1 MPQSLVPYTSS
12 MRMGMGFNSYTHKL
26 YVEGVG
32 CRDDDQHTVEKSLN
46 SVTYSSRVI
55 ERISDIA
62 TAMDISLSHTMIQ
75 GSLNLD
81 GSGTFIDEEKIIAAD
96 VNVLVSVKVMSRSF
110 TTSAPS
116 DFQSIHDFDPRMDVF
131 HEAFGDSFISGF
143 VEGGYFVGIISIRC
157 LDGSDRDSVI
167 QAIGEI
173 AQTKTDPS
181 DPNDT
186 ISSATKRYFNN
197 SALRNTETTISVRYH
212 GEGSMEGIG
221 PPWDIDAVY
230 QAAAAFPDLVANNP
244 QYTWAILTKY
254 NASRSWN
261 ERMCLPREPG
271 SRFKDYCPVMRYT
284 ATLFDNFMK
293 YKGFVAKVQDILS
306 HGDQYTSTS
315 KPNSIELD
323 VAKLVEVRAALRN
336 EMDKIASVVNIL
348 VKTPEI
354 LSQVDC
360 FAKTMENELIQRL
373 LYATRLSSSIFKDL
387 SGLYEA
393 EPCRTPTGHSSDTS
407 TADFQDILTPV
418 TNDLHS
424 VVNNEIHHQEN
435 RTDAPIHSFETK
447 MKSLIEPE
455 VWEALLPTRKPPPV
469 THNQAKNDLKV
480 LAAVCGVHDVT
491 SALQALVVDGEMTIK
506 MDAIKALVNS
516 QIYKRDMPFL
526 GWNLSFIYQ
535 YGDGPMHICSSNYD
549 EKSSGFVHISRS
561 SNHPTVAPRKSI
573 LGKFNFITVV
583 YGGLICSQDQIKSV
597 ENKLEQNHGS
607 KYNTPHDYCIVFS
620 NELIGADPW
629 HGVAKSGVVFYTN
642 PVDSRVYVEVG
653 LELQCFHL
661 KENYRNILAR

>member
-1 MPQSLVPYTSS
+1 MPQSFVPYTSS
-12 MRMGMGFNSYTHKL
+12 MRML
-26 YVEGVG
+26 CVEGVG

-55 ERISDIA
+55 EKISDIA

-75 GSLNLD
+75 GSLNHD

-116 DFQSIHDFDPRMDVF
+116 DFQTIHDFDPRMDVF
-131 HEAFGDSFISGF
+131 HEAFGTLSSLALSK
-143 VEGGYFVGIISIRC
+143 VAT
-157 LDGSDRDSVI
+157 LSVLFPSAVLMAVTGTASYKRKNAWTLR
-167 QAIGEI
+167 QMRENDFYSIGEI

-197 SALRNTETTISVRYH
+197 SALRNTETTIS
-212 GEGSMEGIG
+212 GIG

-293 YKGFVAKVQDILS
+293 YKGLVAKVQDILS

-323 VAKLVEVRAALRN
+323 VTALVEVRAALQN
-336 EMDKIASVVNIL
+336 EMDKIASV
-348 VKTPEI
+348 I
-354 LSQVDC
+354 LSQVDS
-360 FAKTMENELIQRL
+360 FAKTTENELVHRL
-373 LYATRLSSSIFKDL
+373 LYATRSSSSRFKDL
-387 SGLYEA
+387 LGLHGD

-418 TNDLHS
+418 TNDLDS
-424 VVNNEIHHQEN
+424 VVNNEIYHKES
-435 RTDAPIHSFETK
+435 TTPVPIHSFETK
-447 MKSLIEPE
+447 MKSLMAPE
-455 VWEALLPTRKPPPV
+455 LWEVLLPTRKPSLANQ
-469 THNQAKNDLKV
+469 NQAKDDLKII
-480 LAAVCGVHDVT
+480 AAVCGFHDVK
-491 SALQALVVDGEMTIK
+491 SALQALVVNGEMAIA
-506 MDAIKALVNS
+506 MDAIKASVNGE
-516 QIYKRDMPFL
+516 IYKREMPLL

-535 YGDGPMHICSSNYD
+535 YGDGPTRICSSNYD
-549 EKSSGFVHISRS
+549 EKSSGFINISKS
-561 SNHPTVAPRKSI
+561 SNHPISI
-573 LGKFNFITVV
+573 LGKYHIITAI
-583 YGGLICSQDQIKSV
+583 YGGFLCSEDQIKSV
-597 ENKLEQNHGS
+597 EKELEHNHGC
-607 KYNTPHDYCIVFS
+607 KYDIPHGYCIVFN
-620 NELIGADPW
+620 NELIGANPW
-629 HGVAKSGVVFYTN
+629 HGVTKTGVVFFTMSN
-642 PVDSRVYVEVG
+642 DSRIYTEVG
-653 LELQCFHL
+653 IENQCFHL
-661 KENYRNILAR
+661 QENYRTIIA

>member
-1 MPQSLVPYTSS
+1 

-26 YVEGVG
+26 CVEGVG

-75 GSLNLD
+75 GSLNRD

-131 HEAFGDSFISGF
+131 HDAFGDSFISGF

-167 QAIGEI
+167 QAIGKI

-181 DPNDT
+181 DLNET
-186 ISSATKRYFNN
+186 TRSRFFN

-212 GEGSMEGIG
+212 GGGSMEGIG
-221 PPWDIDAVY
+221 RPWDINAVY
-230 QAAAAFPDLVANNP
+230 QAAAAFPALVAKDP
-244 QYTWAILTKY
+244 QYTWAILTKF

-271 SRFKDYCPVMRYT
+271 SRFKDYYPVMRYT

-293 YKGFVAKVQDILS
+293 YKGLVAKVQDILS

-323 VAKLVEVRAALRN
+323 VAKLVEVRAALQN

-354 LSQVDC
+354 LSQVDS
-360 FAKTMENELIQRL
+360 FAKTTENELVQRL
-373 LYATRLSSSIFKDL
+373 LYATRLSSSRFKDL
-387 SGLYEA
+387 SGLYGD

-418 TNDLHS
+418 TNDLDS
-424 VVNNEIHHQEN
+424 VVNNEIYHEES
-435 RTDAPIHSFETK
+435 TTPVPIHSFETK
-447 MKSLIEPE
+447 MKSLIAPE
-455 VWEALLPTRKPPPV
+455 LWEVLLPTRKPSLA
-469 THNQAKNDLKV
+469 TQNQAKDDLKII
-480 LAAVCGVHDVT
+480 AAVCGFHDVK
-491 SALQALVVDGEMTIK
+491 SALQALVVNGEMAIA
-506 MDAIKALVNS
+506 MDAIKASVNGE
-516 QIYKRDMPFL
+516 IYKREMPLL

-535 YGDGPMHICSSNYD
+535 YGDGPMRICSSNYD
-549 EKSSGFVHISRS
+549 EKSSGFINISKS
-561 SNHPTVAPRKSI
+561 SNHPIVTPRKSI
-573 LGKFNFITVV
+573 LGKYHIITAI
-583 YGGLICSQDQIKSV
+583 YGGFLCSEDQIKSV
-597 ENKLEQNHGS
+597 EKELEHNHGC
-607 KYNTPHDYCIVFS
+607 KYDIPHGYCIVF
-620 NELIGADPW
+620 NDELIGANPW
-629 HGVAKSGVVFYTN
+629 HGVTKTGVVFFTMSNDTRIYT
-642 PVDSRVYVEVG
+642 EVG
-653 LELQCFHL
+653 IENQCFHL
-661 KENYRNILAR
+661 QENYRTIIAQQAKDC